1 MKKKSSLRPGA
12 LSRRDLLRVLGAG
25 TAVASLPILT
35 EVARADSVRTDVVV
49 VGAGFAGLTAARTLH
64 RAGKSVVVLEARNRV
79 GGRVKAGKIAG
90 LPVDVGGMWVGPTQ
104 TRLLELIKEYG
115 LHLIPELDKGKNIL
129 EVNKRRFVADGQS
142 LGWDKQTEAEYQHVL
157 QEIDVLS
164 KQIPLA
170 SPWTMLRAEEY
181 DTMSADEWFRTS
193 TKNALIIETLR
204 GLVRG
209 IFTADAH
216 QISFLFFL
224 FYIRSGDNF
233 DSLASL
239 GGDSA
244 QAWTVQETMHQVA
257 IRMAAEL
264 DGKIIFDTPVR
275 AISQDD
281 NGVTVES
288 ARGSWSAKQV
298 IVAVPLPL
306 SVRIQ
311 YQPPLPS
318 ERDILA
324 QHMPMGSVIK
334 YWVAYE
340 KPFWRDSGFN
350 GIVIST
356 DPPSNLVCADLTP
369 PSGAPGLLIG
379 FIEGSNAM
387 KWTGHPIEERKKAI
401 VDRFVSFFG
410 PQAAHPIDYED
421 QDWPSDPWS
430 RGCYVASMAP
440 GIMTTVGKTIR
451 QPFGRIHWAGTE
463 TSERWMGYIDGAI
476 RSGDR
481 AAAEILAPKK

>member
-1 MKKKSSLRPGA
+1 MNKKDATSSGA
-12 LSRRDLLRVLGAG
+12 WTRRDLLRVLGTGA
-25 TAVASLPILT
+25 AAAALPGLPQI
-35 EVARADSVRTDVVV
+35 ARADSARAEVIV
-49 VGAGFAGLTAARTLH
+49 VGAGFAGLTAARTLA
-64 RAGKSVVVLEARNRV
+64 RSRKNVVVLEARNRV

-90 LPVDVGGMWVGPTQ
+90 IPVDVGGMWVGPTQ
-104 TRLLELIKEYG
+104 TRLLETIKEYG
-115 LHLIPELDKGKNIL
+115 LHLVAGSDKGKNIL
-129 EVNKRRFVADGQS
+129 EINKRRFVANGQS
-142 LGWDKQTEAEYQHVL
+142 LGWDKQTEAEYERL
-157 QEIDVLS
+157 L
-164 KQIPLA
+164 KQIDLLAKQLPLA
-170 SPWTMLRAEEY
+170 SPWTMPRAEEY
-181 DTMSADEWFRTS
+181 DTMSADDWFRAS
-193 TKNALIIETLR
+193 TNNAMVLEMFR

-209 IFTADAH
+209 IFTADAY

-233 DSLASL
+233 DALASF

-244 QAWTVQETMHQVA
+244 QAWTVEETMHQVA
-257 IRMAAEL
+257 VRMAAEL
-264 DGKIIFDTPVR
+264 DGKIVLEMPVR
-275 AISQDD
+275 SISQDD
-281 NGVTVES
+281 NGVVIES
-288 ARGSWSAKQV
+288 AKGTWSAGHA

-340 KPFWRDSGFN
+340 KPFWRDRGFN
-350 GIVIST
+350 GIVTSS
-356 DPPSNLVCADLTP
+356 DAPSNMVCGDMTP
-369 PSGAPGLLIG
+369 PSGTPGLLIG
-379 FIEGSNAM
+379 FIEGHNGVL
-387 KWTGHPIEERKKAI
+387 WTGHSREERRKVI
-401 VDRFVSFFG
+401 VDRLVSFFG
-410 PQAAHPIDYED
+410 PEAAHPIDYED

-440 GIMTTVGKTIR
+440 GIMTTVGKAIR
-451 QPFGRIHWAGTE
+451 QPFGRVHWAGTE

-481 AAAEILAPKK
+481 AAAEILALQS

>member
-1 MKKKSSLRPGA
+1 MNKKEPLRPGA

-25 TAVASLPILT
+25 TAAASLPILP
-35 EVARADSVRTDVVV
+35 EVARADSARTEVVV
-49 VGAGFAGLTAARTLH
+49 VGAGFAGLTAARALH
-64 RAGKSVVVLEARNRV
+64 RAGKNVVVLEARNRV
-79 GGRVKAGKIAG
+79 GGRVKAGKISG

-115 LHLIPELDKGKNIL
+115 LHLVPELDKGKNIL
-129 EVNKRRFVADGQS
+129 EINKRRFVADGQS
-142 LGWDKQTEAEYQHVL
+142 MGWDKQTEAEFEGVL
-157 QEIDVLS
+157 
-164 KQIPLA
+164 KQIDLLCKQLPLA
-170 SPWTMLRAEEY
+170 APWTMPRAEEY

-193 TKNALIIETLR
+193 TKNSLVIETLR

-216 QISFLFFL
+216 QISLLFFL
-224 FYIRSGDNF
+224 FYVRSGDNF
-233 DSLASL
+233 DALASL

-257 IRMAAEL
+257 IKMAAEL
-264 DGKIIFDTPVR
+264 EGKILLETPVR
-275 AISQDD
+275 AISQEDS
-281 NGVTVES
+281 GVVVDS
-288 ARGSWSAKQV
+288 VKGSWAANQV

-340 KPFWRDSGFN
+340 KPFWRDTGFN
-350 GIVIST
+350 GIVLST

-369 PSGAPGLLIG
+369 PSGTPGLLIG
-379 FIEGSNAM
+379 FMEGSNAM

-401 VDRFVSFFG
+401 VDRLVSFFG
-410 PQAAHPIDYED
+410 PPAAHPIDYED

-440 GIMTTVGKTIR
+440 GILTTVGKTIR

-481 AAAEILAPKK
+481 AAAEILALSK

>member
-1 MKKKSSLRPGA
+1 MNKKDPLRPGA

-25 TAVASLPILT
+25 TAAASLPILP
-35 EVARADSVRTDVVV
+35 EVARADSARTDVVV
-49 VGAGFAGLTAARTLH
+49 VGAGFAGLTAARALH
-64 RAGKSVVVLEARNRV
+64 RAGKNVAVLEARSRV
-79 GGRVKAGKIAG
+79 GGRVKAGQIAG

-115 LHLIPELDKGKNIL
+115 LHLVPELDKGKNIL
-129 EVNKRRFVADGQS
+129 EINKRRFVADGQS
-142 LGWDKQTEAEYQHVL
+142 MGWDKQTEAEFEGVL
-157 QEIDVLS
+157 
-164 KQIPLA
+164 KQIDLLCKQLPLA
-170 SPWTMLRAEEY
+170 APWTMPRAEEY

-193 TKNALIIETLR
+193 TKNSLVIETLR

-216 QISFLFFL
+216 QISLLFFL

-257 IRMAAEL
+257 IKMAAEL
-264 DGKIIFDTPVR
+264 EGKILLETPVR

-281 NGVTVES
+281 SGVVVES
-288 ARGSWSAKQV
+288 VKGSWAANRV

-306 SVRIQ
+306 SVRIH

-334 YWVAYE
+334 YWVAYQ
-340 KPFWRDSGFN
+340 KPFWRDTGFN
-350 GIVIST
+350 GIVLST

-369 PSGAPGLLIG
+369 PSGTPGLLIG
-379 FIEGSNAM
+379 FMEGSNAM

-401 VDRFVSFFG
+401 VDRLVSFFG
-410 PQAAHPIDYED
+410 PPAAHPIDYED

-481 AAAEILAPKK
+481 AAAEILALSK